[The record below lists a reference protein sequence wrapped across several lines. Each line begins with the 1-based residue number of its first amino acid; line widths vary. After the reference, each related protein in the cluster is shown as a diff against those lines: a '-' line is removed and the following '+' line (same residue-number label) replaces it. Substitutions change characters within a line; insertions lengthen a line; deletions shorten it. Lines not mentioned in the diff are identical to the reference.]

1 MDMEMIY
8 CTSDHLGSLLKIQIC
23 ESRPWRFCFSESDVG
38 PEICGDLNYFSFLI
52 TQYVN
57 TFPPCKI
64 LKHYLISYDCI
75 QLQAIKKKLN
85 SCLSRWGLLFSWSKN
100 PGSRQCRQEQPHQAP
115 RQAPGVKQGTGA
127 CPSGLSSSRPRP
139 SSSAV
144 IFGTQTFRLFELLV
158 SDRGMLTFHSIFVD
172 SLFSPGNTVCFC
184 FANTL
189 YCFSW
194 RRQWHPTPVFLPG
207 KIPWTE
213 EPGRL

>member
-1 MDMEMIY
+1 MDMEMIS

-85 SCLSRWGLLFSWSKN
+85 SCLSRWGLLFSRSKN
-100 PGSRQCRQEQPHQAP
+100 PGSRQCRREQPHQAP
-115 RQAPGVKQGTGA
+115 RQDGIR
-127 CPSGLSSSRPRP
+127 LSSCSTSADRWLPSLNPWGSQSPSRQSPWNRQDEGTRARGLCHLLLKRCY
-139 SSSAV
+139 SS
-144 IFGTQTFRLFELLV
+144 QKPELCPMPCV
-158 SDRGMLTFHSIFVD
+158 AIRET
-172 SLFSPGNTVCFC
+172 
-184 FANTL
+184 
-189 YCFSW
+189 
-194 RRQWHPTPVFLPG
+194 R
-207 KIPWTE
+207 
-213 EPGRL
+213 